1 MEKCEKS
8 GFIFDMKLNQNNVKY
23 LFLILISASNKIIP
37 LDLTDSMKQYKK
49 HVLNSG
55 STKIFPL

>member
-23 LFLILISASNKIIP
+23 LFLISASNKIIP
-37 LDLTDSMKQYKK
+37 LDLTDSMKQYEK